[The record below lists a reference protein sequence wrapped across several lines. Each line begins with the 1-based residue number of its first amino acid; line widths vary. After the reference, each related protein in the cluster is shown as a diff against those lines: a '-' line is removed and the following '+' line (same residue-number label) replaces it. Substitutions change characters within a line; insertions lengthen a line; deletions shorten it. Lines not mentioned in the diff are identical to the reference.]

1 MYARTPSNAQHL
13 LTLQEFKA
21 ATADLPDDHDHLP
34 VLVEAEIR
42 LLQPLLAGLQ
52 DALDRRTE
60 RRTSVPSLRTFVQ
73 LDWQDLEDVGRPQ
86 LAQLA
91 AC

>member
-52 DALDRRTE
+52 DALDRKNGTAHVGAE
-60 RRTSVPSLRTFVQ
+60 P
-73 LDWQDLEDVGRPQ
+73 QDVRAAR
-86 LAQLA
+86 LAGS
-91 AC
+91 